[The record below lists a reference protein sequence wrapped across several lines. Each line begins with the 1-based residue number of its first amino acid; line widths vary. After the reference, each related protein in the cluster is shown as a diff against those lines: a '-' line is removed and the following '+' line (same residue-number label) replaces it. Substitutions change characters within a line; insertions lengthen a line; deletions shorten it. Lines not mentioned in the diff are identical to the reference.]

1 MERKFYLVAEKEEIN
16 GRCHRFCNPSIIL
29 GDNEKDA
36 EAFYNYRNYTGES
49 RAVATLVKG
58 SDTDGTYVI
67 VYPVSR
73 FWAKESKTVQS
84 LLERCIGAGGHRVR
98 YVIGRHPA

>member
-1 MERKFYLVAEKEEIN
+1 MERKFYLVAEKEDIDS
-16 GRCHRFCNPSIIL
+16 RCHRFCNPLIVL

-36 EAFYNYRNYTGES
+36 EASYNYMNYTGES
-49 RAVATLVKG
+49 RAVATLVKR

-73 FWAKESKTVQS
+73 FWEKESKTVQS